1 VHDDTQDGVLV
12 DATAGGT
19 VDVDFGNSNLGL
31 NSFFDN
37 GGLDLNNINSGD
49 YTISAEGNFRGTS
62 TPTIGED
69 LSVGVNAATPLPV
82 NPNQ

>member
-1 VHDDTQDGVLV
+1 
-12 DATAGGT
+12 
-19 VDVDFGNSNLGL
+19 L